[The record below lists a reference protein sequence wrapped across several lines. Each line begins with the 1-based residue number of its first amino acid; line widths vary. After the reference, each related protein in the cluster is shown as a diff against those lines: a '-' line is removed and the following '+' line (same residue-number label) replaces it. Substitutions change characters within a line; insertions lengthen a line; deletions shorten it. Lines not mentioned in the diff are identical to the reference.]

1 MNRSLLIPSGTCSIT
16 LPFLHTQNLFSKNWA
31 LLLKHTK
38 CWSLRDLFSLLSP
51 VDATPFFSF
60 YFTKHFIPSC
70 SLLHTA
76 LFLHKIT
83 EEKKKTISQKVSCDA
98 IRNVQEVLVFQTCLS
113 PCWPKTSCQL
123 PQLSDDGDAPSLP
136 GGMSHAVFTQSLGIL
151 SFRNFYCACKTA
163 FFKGL

>member
-1 MNRSLLIPSGTCSIT
+1 MNLLWIKMNRSLLIPSGTCSIT

-98 IRNVQEVLVFQTCLS
+98 IRNVQERFLFFRLACLHAD
-113 PCWPKTSCQL
+113 PKLHVSYRSSVMMVMHHL
-123 PQLSDDGDAPSLP
+123 
-136 GGMSHAVFTQSLGIL
+136 SLGEWAML
-151 SFRNFYCACKTA
+151 YSHN
-163 FFKGL
+163 L